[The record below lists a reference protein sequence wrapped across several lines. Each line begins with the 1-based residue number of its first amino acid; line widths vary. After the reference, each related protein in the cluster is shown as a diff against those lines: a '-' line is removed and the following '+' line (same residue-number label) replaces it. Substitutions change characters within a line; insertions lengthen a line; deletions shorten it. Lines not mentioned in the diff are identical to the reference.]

1 MRILLATPKPADAF
15 IPYGPPIGLCYLSS
29 FLKQH
34 GHGEVR
40 GVDLNVQP
48 LEDFAAALE
57 DADLVGLYASTKS
70 IKPAWELARLAKAR
84 GCTVVLGGPH
94 PTLCPDETLAE
105 AAVDFAVRGEGES
118 TLLELVR
125 LLEAGTGEAAAID
138 GLSYRSAGD
147 GSIVHTRERR
157 VFSQLDDLPFPDL
170 SLFDLGRYP
179 SIDLSVAATRGC
191 PYRCTNCQPA
201 LDKLCGRFRTRTVEN
216 VIAEIESLRRHPV
229 WCGHVHFVDN
239 DLTINRRWITQF
251 CNEVIGRGLRIRWAC
266 EGRANTLDREL
277 LGLMKRAGCRM
288 VGMGVESGSDRVLR
302 EIIRK
307 GITRRQ
313 ALDVVTWAREVGIDV
328 HCWFII
334 GIPGETLEEMRET
347 IALAASLEATSI
359 GFSIGTPWPGTGFHA
374 VSREKGYLLSS
385 DWEDYNE
392 KGVSRLR
399 TEAFGPEDVE
409 TVRQEILRVFAAKGW
424 RANVPTFVIRNL
436 NYRTTVLARSS
447 YKIQSLGYKWLGHE
461 RMIRLRRRVNRT
473 RALAARAAALA

>member
-1 MRILLATPKPADAF
+1 MKILLATPKPADAF

-29 FLKQH
+29 FLKRH
-34 GHGEVR
+34 GYDEVR

-48 LEDFAAALE
+48 LEEFTAALD

-70 IKPAWELARLAKAR
+70 IKPAGELARLAKAR
-84 GCTVVLGGPH
+84 GRTVVLGGPH
-94 PTLCPDETLAE
+94 PTLCPDETLSE
-105 AAVDFAVRGEGES
+105 AAVDYAVRGEGEA

-125 LLEAGTGEAAAID
+125 MLEAGSTGAGAID
-138 GLSYRSAGD
+138 GLSHRTG
-147 GSIVHTRERR
+147 GGVVHNRDRR

-170 SLFDLGRYP
+170 TLFDLGRYP

-201 LDKLCGRFRTRTVEN
+201 LDTLCGRFRTRTVEN
-216 VIAEIESLRRHPV
+216 VLAEIAALSRHPA

-251 CNEVIGRGLRIRWAC
+251 CNEVIDRGLRIRWAC

-277 LGLMKRAGCRM
+277 LALMKRAGCRM
-288 VGMGVESGSDRVLR
+288 VGMGVESGSDRVLKD
-302 EIIRK
+302 IIRK
-307 GITRRQ
+307 GITRQQ
-313 ALDVVTWAREVGIDV
+313 ALDVVTWAREVGIDI

-334 GIPGETLEEMRET
+334 GIPGETIEEMRET

-374 VSREKGYLLSS
+374 ISQARGYLLGS

-409 TVRQEILRVFAAKGW
+409 AIRQEILRVFAAKGW
-424 RANVPTFVIRNL
+424 RANVPTFVMRNL
-436 NYRTTVLARSS
+436 DYRTSALSRSS
-447 YKIQSLGYKWLGHE
+447 YKIQSIGYRWLGHD
-461 RMIRLRRRVNRT
+461 RMIRLRRRVH
-473 RALAARAAALA
+473 RARAWTARAAAIA